1 MEEKDVRIG
10 SLMQLFG
17 MFTLGAC
24 SNNPVCFYGQMWW
37 CRHVSAVKDGAGLN
51 TDSILASV
59 ARKWN
64 LGIDMLLFIPQ
75 PVPNVIAV

>member
-24 SNNPVCFYGQMWW
+24 GNNPVAFMDKCG
-37 CRHVSAVKDGAGLN
+37 GL
-51 TDSILASV
+51 
-59 ARKWN
+59 
-64 LGIDMLLFIPQ
+64 DMFLQ
-75 PVPNVIAV
+75 

>member
-24 SNNPVCFYGQMWW
+24 GNNPVAFMDKCGGLDMFLQWSMEL
-37 CRHVSAVKDGAGLN
+37 DLN

-64 LGIDMLLFIPQ
+64 LGTDMLLFIPQ
-75 PVPNVIAV
+75 PLTNVIAV